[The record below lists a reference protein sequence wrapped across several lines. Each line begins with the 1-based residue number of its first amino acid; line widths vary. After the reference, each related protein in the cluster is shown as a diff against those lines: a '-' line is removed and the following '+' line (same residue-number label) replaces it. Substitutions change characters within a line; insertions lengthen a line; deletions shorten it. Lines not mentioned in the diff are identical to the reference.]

1 MTVASGPIIQICW
14 VVQDIEAAEQFHT
27 AHFGVGAWTR
37 LTDIHFAPDTCTLR
51 GEPADF
57 VVHVSM
63 AYAGDLQLELIQ
75 PVSGESI
82 YSEFLAKSGPGLH
95 HVCYE
100 TDDLDAAVA
109 TAEAAGLPIV
119 QQGVMAGGLMSFAYV
134 EGTPGGAPYVE
145 IVQLSD
151 DMRAF
156 FASIKTPTATT
167 GASS

>member
-1 MTVASGPIIQICW
+1 MTVATGPIIQICW
-14 VVQDIEAAEQFHT
+14 VVEDIEAAEAFHS
-27 AHFGVGAWTR
+27 AQFGVGAWTR
-37 LTDIHFAPDTCTLR
+37 LVDIHFAPESCTLR

-100 TDDLDAAVA
+100 TDDLAAAVSA
-109 TAEAAGLPIV
+109 AGEAGLPIV

-145 IVQLSD
+145 VVQLTD

-156 FASIKTPTATT
+156 FASIKD
-167 GASS
+167 GAAS